1 MIKTRELKSLR
12 NWRFQIIRINKV
24 IFSSLPRE
32 SVDVDK
38 LAPKPTF
45 LTVLNYN
52 KTPTNSSKPNLLLKP
67 HSILKIN
74 QKTSKTKQSL
84 FDESKE
90 GNSKSNKMRMTARVD
105 NK

>member
-1 MIKTRELKSLR
+1 M
-12 NWRFQIIRINKV
+12 V
-24 IFSSLPRE
+24 
-32 SVDVDK
+32 
-38 LAPKPTF
+38 
-45 LTVLNYN
+45 NYN

-74 QKTSKTKQSL
+74 QKVSKSKPSL

-90 GNSKSNKMRMTARVD
+90 SDSKSNKMRMTARVD